1 MSSDYTGA
9 TIVGVGVAKQTVSIF
24 SQRSVCACV
33 LVSERLLG
41 AADAALRR
49 AQLNDSQQTRATP
62 QYECKYLSNEVTEA
76 LFLSLFSLC
85 SGETSS

>member
-9 TIVGVGVAKQTVSIF
+9 TIVGVGVAKQTVTIF
-24 SQRSVCACV
+24 SQRSVC
-33 LVSERLLG
+33 VSERERLLG

-49 AQLNDSQQTRATP
+49 AQLNDFQRTRATTK
-62 QYECKYLSNEVTEA
+62 YECMCLCNEVTEA